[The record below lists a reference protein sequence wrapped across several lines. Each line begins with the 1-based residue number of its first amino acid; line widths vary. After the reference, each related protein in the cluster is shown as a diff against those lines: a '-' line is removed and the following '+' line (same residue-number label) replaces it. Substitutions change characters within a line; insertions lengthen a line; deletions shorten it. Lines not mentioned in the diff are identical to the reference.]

1 METTLFGKTKSRQI
15 LWMVHIDE
23 LTLYESFFL
32 MISTNW
38 MIILLLVKEG
48 TEFLFWLCLFV
59 GLQSWLLCIDIVC
72 LV

>member
-48 TEFLFWLCLFV
+48 TEFLF
-59 GLQSWLLCIDIVC
+59 
-72 LV
+72 